1 MELKKIKALLA
12 DYYEGKT
19 SREDELTLM
28 NFFRHSEVPPEMEAD
43 RLLFISMLEASAE
56 EIPDKRFD
64 EKLFAAIEQHDRRK
78 EPAGIRKIIYTVS
91 GIAAG
96 LLVLVGSYFLMVEQ
110 VNDIVYADDEYT
122 IDETMLAYEEA
133 KNALLLVSRVMN
145 TGTEQLRTLSKMTDA
160 TRELGIINKFHQGAS
175 ELQILSKFDETTDK
189 IMTKH

>member
-19 SREDELTLM
+19 SREDELMLM
-28 NFFRHSEVPPEMEAD
+28 NFFRNSEVTPEMEAD
-43 RLLFISMLEASAE
+43 RLLFISMHEASAE
-56 EIPDKRFD
+56 EIPDTRFD
-64 EKLFAAIEQHDRRK
+64 EKLLAAIEQNDHRK
-78 EPAGIRKIIYTVS
+78 EPASIRKIIYTVS

-96 LLVLVGSYFLMVEQ
+96 LLLLVGSYFLMVEQ
-110 VNDIVYADDEYT
+110 VNDIVYVDDEYT
-122 IDETMLAYEEA
+122 TDETMLAYEEA
-133 KNALLLVSRVMN
+133 KNALFLVSRIMN
-145 TGTEQLRTLSKMTDA
+145 TGTEQLQTLSKMTDA